1 MDEREHRSKTPPRL
15 DAPGG
20 GRYTAAMVDAELLE
34 ILVCPEDKTPVTLA
48 SAETLA
54 GLNARIAAGGVKARG
69 GAAVTDPVTEGL
81 VRADGKYLYP
91 VREDIPVMLIDEAIA
106 LG

>member
-1 MDEREHRSKTPPRL
+1 
-15 DAPGG
+15 
-20 GRYTAAMVDAELLE
+20 MVDAELLE
-34 ILVCPEDKTPVTLA
+34 ILVCPEDKTPVALA

-54 GLNARIAAGGVKARG
+54 LLNARIASGGVRTRG
-69 GAAVTDPVTEGL
+69 GTAVTEPVAEAL

-91 VREDIPVMLIDEAIA
+91 VRDDIPVMLIDEAIP